1 MISMKTSILFI
12 TVLLNALSTGFFF
25 AWSVSVI
32 LGTKKVADLTYLE
45 TMQSINREILNPVFF
60 IVFFGS
66 LLTLILSTYL
76 QFNNKTV
83 FGLVLASTIVYLIG
97 TFGVTAFGNVPL
109 NNELEALN
117 ISRLNLI
124 ELKDFRAYYESAW
137 NHYHGIRTIANMISF
152 ILLLLAAFIQR
163 TF

>member
-1 MISMKTSILFI
+1 MKTIIFLI

-25 AWSVSVI
+25 AWSVSVV
-32 LGTKKVADLTYLE
+32 LGTKKVGDYTYLE
-45 TMQSINREILNPVFF
+45 SMQHINKEILNPAFF

-66 LLTLILSTYL
+66 LMALVTTTYL

-83 FGLVLASTIVYLIG
+83 FVLVLASTIIYLVG

-117 ISRLNLI
+117 INNLDLI
-124 ELKDFRAYYESAW
+124 ELKAFRTYYESAW
-137 NHYHGIRTIANMISF
+137 NNFHDIRTISSMVSF
-152 ILLLLAAFIQR
+152 ILLLISLFIKR
-163 TF
+163 

>member
-1 MISMKTSILFI
+1 MKTAVFFI

-32 LGTKKVADLTYLE
+32 LGTNKVGHLTYLE
-45 TMQSINREILNPVFF
+45 TMQNINREILNPVFF

-66 LLTLILSTYL
+66 LIALVISTYL

-83 FGLVLASTIVYLIG
+83 FVLVLASTIIYLIG

-109 NNELEALN
+109 NNELEALT
-117 ISRLNLI
+117 ITKLNLM
-124 ELKDFRAYYESAW
+124 ELKDFRIYYENAW
-137 NHYHGIRTIANMISF
+137 NHFHGIRTISSMASF
-152 ILLLLAAFIQR
+152 TLLLISIFIQK
-163 TF
+163 TL

>member
-1 MISMKTSILFI
+1 MKTTVLFI

-32 LGTKKVADLTYLE
+32 LGTKKVGDFTYLE
-45 TMQSINREILNPVFF
+45 TMQNINREILNPLFF

-66 LLTLILSTYL
+66 LIALVLNVYL
-76 QFNNKTV
+76 QFNNKPV
-83 FGLVLASTIVYLIG
+83 FWFVLASAIIYLIG
-97 TFGVTAFGNVPL
+97 TFGITAFGNVPL

-117 ISRLNLI
+117 INQLSVT
-124 ELKDFRAYYESAW
+124 ELKNFRTYYEGSW
-137 NHYHGIRTIANMISF
+137 NQYHNIRTVASMISF
-152 ILLLLAAFIQR
+152 ITLLISIFIQK

>member
-1 MISMKTSILFI
+1 MKTIVFFI

-25 AWSVSVI
+25 AWSISVI
-32 LGTKKVADLTYLE
+32 LGTKKTGHLTYLE
-45 TMQSINREILNPVFF
+45 TMQNINREILNPVFF

-66 LLTLILSTYL
+66 LIALVITTYL

-83 FGLVLASTIVYLIG
+83 FVLVLASTIIYLIG

-109 NNELEALN
+109 NNELEVLN
-117 ISRLNLI
+117 ITKLNLI
-124 ELKDFRAYYESAW
+124 ELKDFRTYYESAW
-137 NHYHGIRTIANMISF
+137 NHFHGIRTISNMVSF
-152 ILLLLAAFIQR
+152 ILLLISIFIQK

>member
-1 MISMKTSILFI
+1 MKTAVFFI

-32 LGTKKVADLTYLE
+32 LGTKKVGHLTYLE
-45 TMQSINREILNPVFF
+45 TMQNINREILNPVFF

-66 LLTLILSTYL
+66 LITLVISTYL

-83 FGLVLASTIVYLIG
+83 FVLVLASTIIYLIG

-117 ISRLNLI
+117 ITKLNLM

-137 NHYHGIRTIANMISF
+137 NHFHGIRTISSIVSF
-152 ILLLLAAFIQR
+152 ILLLISIFIQK

>member
-1 MISMKTSILFI
+1 MKTIVFFI

-32 LGTKKVADLTYLE
+32 LGTKKVGHLTYLE
-45 TMQSINREILNPVFF
+45 TMQSINREILNPLFF

-66 LLTLILSTYL
+66 VIALGITTYL

-83 FGLVLASTIVYLIG
+83 FVLVLASTIIYLIG

-109 NNELEALN
+109 NNELEALT
-117 ISRLNLI
+117 ITNLKAI
-124 ELKDFRAYYESAW
+124 ELKNFRIYYESAW
-137 NHYHGIRTIANMISF
+137 NHYHVIRTISSMVSF
-152 ILLLLAAFIQR
+152 ILLLISIFIQK
-163 TF
+163 TI

>member
-1 MISMKTSILFI
+1 MKTYVLFT

-32 LGTKKVADLTYLE
+32 LGTKRVGDFTYLE
-45 TMQSINREILNPVFF
+45 SMQSINREILNPAFF

-66 LLTLILSTYL
+66 LITLIINTCL
-76 QFNNKTV
+76 QFNNKLV
-83 FGLVLASTIVYLIG
+83 FWLVLASAIIYLIG
-97 TFGVTAFGNVPL
+97 TFGVTALGNVPL

-117 ISRLNLI
+117 ITKLSLV
-124 ELKDFRAYYESAW
+124 ELKNFRVYYESAW
-137 NHYHGIRTIANMISF
+137 NHYQSIRTISSMISF
-152 ILLLLAAFIQR
+152 TLLLISIFIQK

>member
-1 MISMKTSILFI
+1 M
-12 TVLLNALSTGFFF
+12 TVLLNALSTGLFF

-32 LGTKKVADLTYLE
+32 LGTKKVVDVTYLE

-66 LLTLILSTYL
+66 LIALGITTYL

-83 FGLVLASTIVYLIG
+83 FVLVLASAIIYLIG
-97 TFGVTAFGNVPL
+97 TFGITAFGNVPL
-109 NNELEALN
+109 NNELEALT
-117 ISRLNLI
+117 ITKLNLI
-124 ELKDFRAYYESAW
+124 ELKDFRTYYESAW
-137 NHYHGIRTIANMISF
+137 NHFHGIRTISSMVSF
-152 ILLLLAAFIQR
+152 VLLLIAIFIQK

>member
-1 MISMKTSILFI
+1 MKTIVFFT

-32 LGTKKVADLTYLE
+32 VGTKKVGHLTYLE
-45 TMQSINREILNPVFF
+45 TMQSINREILNPLFF

-66 LLTLILSTYL
+66 LITLGITTYL

-83 FGLVLASTIVYLIG
+83 FVFVLASTIVYLIG

-109 NNELEALN
+109 NNELEALTITN
-117 ISRLNLI
+117 LNTI
-124 ELKDFRAYYESAW
+124 ELKNFRIYYESAW
-137 NHYHGIRTIANMISF
+137 NHYHGIRTISSMVSF
-152 ILLLLAAFIQR
+152 ILLLTATFIQK

>member
-1 MISMKTSILFI
+1 MKTIILFI

-32 LGTKKVADLTYLE
+32 LGTKKVGHLEYLE
-45 TMQSINREILNPVFF
+45 TMQNINREILNPLFF

-66 LLTLILSTYL
+66 LIALSTTTYL

-83 FGLVLASTIVYLIG
+83 FVLVLASTIIFLIG

-117 ISRLNLI
+117 ITKLNLI
-124 ELKDFRAYYESAW
+124 ELKDFRIYYESAW
-137 NHYHGIRTIANMISF
+137 NHYHGIRTISSMVSF
-152 ILLLLAAFIQR
+152 ILLLISIFIQK